1 MIREFELVQKLKSYA
16 PHVDED
22 LIHKAYVFA
31 MKAHGSQL
39 RASGDPYFSH
49 PLEVAGILCDLRM
62 DPASIVTG
70 LLHDTVEDTHATL
83 EEIEKFFGV
92 EIAKLVDGVTKLSR
106 IELQSEEN
114 KQAENFRKLVL
125 AMSSDIR
132 VLIVKL
138 ADRLHNMRTLHHVKD
153 LAKRRRIARETGEI
167 YAPLSERIGMQGVKD
182 ELEDLSFAILN
193 PEARES
199 IQSRLRYLHETHG
212 NQVETILMELRKSID
227 SHDVIASISGRE
239 KTLFSIWRKMHMKN
253 VAFEQLS
260 DIMAFRIVVE
270 TIPQCYQILGILH
283 NAYPLIPGRFKDYIS
298 MAKRNGYK
306 SLHTSIIG
314 PLKQRIEIQIRTKDM
329 QHIAEYGVAAHWQYK
344 QKTSLDGKEYAWLRG
359 LLEILEHTS
368 NSQEFLEHTKLE
380 MFQDQV
386 FCFTPKGDVIA
397 LPKGATTIDFAYAL
411 HSAIGDH
418 TVAARIN
425 GRQMPLRTVL
435 HNGDQLDIITSKT
448 QHPSP
453 TWERFVV
460 TGKARARIR
469 RFIRQQQKNQF
480 CDLGKSLF
488 LKALSKIDLTYKED
502 MGHDACRLLG
512 ISSLDD
518 LFLDI
523 GQGNRIAKDV
533 AQSLL
538 KYYQVHK
545 KSDEIVPPKGAEHS
559 FNQNIENRFS
569 KSPQKIHSQDKNSL
583 CIQGL
588 IPGMALHYAG
598 CCHPI
603 PGDHILGLVMTGK
616 GIQIHTFDCDQ
627 VLHFNEPERL
637 LDLSWNTHL
646 SENARFV
653 SRIHM
658 TFINK
663 AGSLASL
670 TTSISKQQGNITNL
684 KVTHRSSDFWEV
696 FVDVEVK
703 DQDHLQSIIASLRA
717 LPVISHVE
725 RQK

>member
-1 MIREFELVQKLKSYA
+1 MIREFELVQKLKSYC

-49 PLEVAGILCDLRM
+49 PLEVAGILCELRM

-83 EEIEKFFGV
+83 EEIEKFFGT
-92 EIAKLVDGVTKLSR
+92 EIVKLVDGVTKLSR

-138 ADRLHNMRTLHHVKD
+138 ADRLHNMRTLHHVSD
-153 LAKRRRIARETGEI
+153 PTKRRRIARETGEI
-167 YAPLSERIGMQGVKD
+167 YAPLSERIGMQGLKD
-182 ELEDLSFAILN
+182 ELEDLSFSILN

-212 NQVETILMELRKSID
+212 NQVETILMELRKTID
-227 SHDVIASISGRE
+227 AHDIKASIAGRE
-239 KTLFSIWRKMHMKN
+239 KTPFSIWRKMHMKN

-260 DIMAFRIVVE
+260 DIMAFRIIVD
-270 TIPQCYQILGILH
+270 TIPECYQILGILH
-283 NAYPLIPGRFKDYIS
+283 SAYPLIPGRFKDYIS

-329 QHIAEYGVAAHWQYK
+329 QHISEYGVAAHWQYK
-344 QKTSLDGKEYAWLRG
+344 QKTSLDGREYAWLRG

-397 LPKGATTIDFAYAL
+397 LPKGATTVDFAYAL
-411 HSAIGDH
+411 HSLIGDH

-425 GRQMPLRTVL
+425 GRQMPLRTTL
-435 HNGDQLDIITSKT
+435 HNGDQVEIITSKT

-453 TWERFVV
+453 SWERFVV

-480 CDLGKSLF
+480 CELGKSL
-488 LKALSKIDLTYKED
+488 LSKALAKVNLSYNDDLA
-502 MGHDACRLLG
+502 HDACRLLG
-512 ISSLDD
+512 ISSVDD
-518 LFLDI
+518 LLLDI
-523 GQGNRIAKDV
+523 GQGQRTAKDI
-533 AQSLL
+533 AQTLL
-538 KYYQVHK
+538 KHDK
-545 KSDEIVPPKGAEHS
+545 EHS
-559 FNQNIENRFS
+559 KQPDTTVDKNDPRDQKIENRFATQHK
-569 KSPQKIHSQDKNSL
+569 KSTTLDKNDL

-603 PGDHILGLVMTGK
+603 PGDQIVGLVLTGK
-616 GIQIHTFDCDQ
+616 GVHIHTFDCEQ
-627 VLHFNEPERL
+627 VAHFNEPERL
-637 LDLSWNTHL
+637 LDLSWNTQL

-653 SRIHM
+653 SRLHI
-658 TFINK
+658 TFVNK

-670 TTSISKQQGNITNL
+670 TTSISKQQGNIANL
-684 KVTHRSSDFWEV
+684 KVTHRTSDFWDV
-696 FVDVEVK
+696 LVDVEVR
-703 DQDHLQSIIASLRA
+703 DQDHLQSIKASLRA
-717 LPVISHVE
+717 LPIIAHVE

>member
-1 MIREFELVQKLKSYA
+1 MIREFELVQKLKSYC

-22 LIHKAYVFA
+22 LIHKAYIFA

-62 DPASIVTG
+62 DPSSIVTG

-83 EEIEKFFGV
+83 DEIEKFFGT

-153 LAKRRRIARETGEI
+153 ITKRRRIARETGEI
-167 YAPLSERIGMQGVKD
+167 YAPLSERIGMQGLKD
-182 ELEDLSFAILN
+182 ELEDLSFAIVN

-212 NQVETILMELRKSID
+212 NQVETILMELRKTID
-227 SHDVIASISGRE
+227 THDIKASIAGRE
-239 KTLFSIWRKMHMKN
+239 KTPFSIWRKMHMKN

-260 DIMAFRIVVE
+260 DIMAFRIIVE
-270 TIPQCYQILGILH
+270 TIPECYQILGILH
-283 NAYPLIPGRFKDYIS
+283 STYPLIPGRFKDYIS

-329 QHIAEYGVAAHWQYK
+329 QNIAEYGVAAHWQYK
-344 QKTSLDGKEYAWLRG
+344 QKTSLDGREYAWLRG

-368 NSQEFLEHTKLE
+368 SSQEFLEHTKLE

-418 TVAARIN
+418 TVATRIN

-435 HNGDQLDIITSKT
+435 YNGDQIEIITSKT

-453 TWERFVV
+453 SWERFVV

-480 CDLGKSLF
+480 CELGKSL
-488 LKALSKIDLTYKED
+488 LNKALTKVNLSYHEDL
-502 MGHDACRLLG
+502 GHDACRLFGL
-512 ISSLDD
+512 SSVDD
-518 LFLDI
+518 LLLNI
-523 GQGNRIAKDV
+523 GQGQHTAKDI
-533 AQSLL
+533 AQNLL
-538 KYYQVHK
+538 KYYQ
-545 KSDEIVPPKGAEHS
+545 EHS
-559 FNQNIENRFS
+559 KAEDHSQRKNDHRDQKIEDRFS
-569 KSPQKIHSQDKNSL
+569 QPQKRGTTHDKNDL

-603 PGDHILGLVMTGK
+603 PGDKIVGLVITGK
-616 GIQIHTFDCDQ
+616 GVNIHTFDCEQ
-627 VLHFNEPERL
+627 VTHFNEPERL
-637 LDLSWNTHL
+637 LDLSWNTYL

-653 SRIHM
+653 SRLKI
-658 TFINK
+658 TFVNK

-670 TTSISKQQGNITNL
+670 TTSISKQQGNIANL
-684 KVTHRSSDFWEV
+684 KVTHRSSDFWDV
-696 FVDVEVK
+696 LVDVEVR
-703 DQDHLQSIIASLRA
+703 DQDHLQSIKASLRA
-717 LPVISHVE
+717 LPIIAHVE